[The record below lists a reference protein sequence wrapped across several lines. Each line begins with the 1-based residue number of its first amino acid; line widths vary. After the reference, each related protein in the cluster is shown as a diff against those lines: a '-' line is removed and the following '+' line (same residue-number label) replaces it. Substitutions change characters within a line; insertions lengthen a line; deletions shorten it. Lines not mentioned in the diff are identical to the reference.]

1 MESNDD
7 ITIVKNNTIFYQDI
21 LTLVAASNKRQIEA
35 SDIVWTKQDA
45 TISSATIDSTLSI
58 SKLNLETFSNGYYT
72 VFIKDN
78 NSTME
83 QYAVGVFKT
92 ENIYGNILR

>member
-1 MESNDD
+1 MESNDE

-78 NSTME
+78 NSRTE